1 MSLKKNIIANYASQ
15 LYVAGIGILI
25 LPLYIKHMGPE
36 AYGLIGFFTMLQA
49 WFGLLDLGL
58 TPTIAR
64 ETARYHG
71 GTMSA
76 LNYRRLFRAL
86 SIIFIVTAFLGGGG
100 MFLLAD
106 VIAYKWL
113 NISELNMSSAVLA
126 VQIMAISV
134 ALRWLGG
141 LYRGV
146 ITGSERIVWL
156 SGFNII
162 IATLRFIAVF
172 ISMYFYGYTPVIFFI
187 HQLAVVILEI
197 IGLLLQTNRLK
208 PSFTGI
214 IGWSFKPIK
223 SVLNFALT
231 IAFTSSVWVLVTQ
244 SDKLILSGILPLA
257 EYGYFT
263 LAVLV
268 AGGIL
273 FLSTPVGN
281 VIMPRLTRLHAEGKR
296 DELVQ
301 LYRSSTQLIS
311 VLAGSIAITI
321 AYCAETLLFVWT
333 GDRDVAEKAAP
344 ILRLY
349 TLGNGILAISAFP
362 YYLQYAIGNLRYHL
376 IGNIILVLAIVPTII
391 GAALYYGGIGA
402 GYAWLGVNSLYVAG
416 WVGYVHYKL
425 EPGLHIKWIARDC
438 LAICLPTALLLSPLL
453 VWPLDLNNR
462 WLLLACLCLISAMAI
477 LMAAISSSVLR
488 DKMRNLVNQKNGNH
502 AKSS

>member
-1 MSLKKNIIANYASQ
+1 
-15 LYVAGIGILI
+15 
-25 LPLYIKHMGPE
+25 
-36 AYGLIGFFTMLQA
+36 
-49 WFGLLDLGL
+49 
-58 TPTIAR
+58 
-64 ETARYHG
+64 
-71 GTMSA
+71 
-76 LNYRRLFRAL
+76 
-86 SIIFIVTAFLGGGG
+86 
-100 MFLLAD
+100 
-106 VIAYKWL
+106 
-113 NISELNMSSAVLA
+113 
-126 VQIMAISV
+126 
-134 ALRWLGG
+134 
-141 LYRGV
+141 
-146 ITGSERIVWL
+146 
-156 SGFNII
+156 
-162 IATLRFIAVF
+162 
-172 ISMYFYGYTPVIFFI
+172 
-187 HQLAVVILEI
+187 
-197 IGLLLQTNRLK
+197 
-208 PSFTGI
+208 
-214 IGWSFKPIK
+214 
-223 SVLNFALT
+223 
-231 IAFTSSVWVLVTQ
+231 
-244 SDKLILSGILPLA
+244 
-257 EYGYFT
+257 
-263 LAVLV
+263 
-268 AGGIL
+268 
-273 FLSTPVGN
+273 
-281 VIMPRLTRLHAEGKR
+281 MPRLTRLHAEGKR